1 MLCVH
6 VCTLVCV
13 CVCMH
18 VCMCV
23 CMCVCVCVC
32 MDTREQVV
40 AVTKEFKRGRNFE
53 FFLHN
58 EYLALARL
66 GALPSCP
73 PGVLG
78 VFIFSF

>member
-1 MLCVH
+1 
-6 VCTLVCV
+6 
-13 CVCMH
+13 
-18 VCMCV
+18 
-23 CMCVCVCVC
+23 

-66 GALPSCP
+66 GALPSCLA
-73 PGVLG
+73 GVLG